1 MKVIIVGG
9 VAAGMSAA
17 TRLRRLDEGAEIVVI
32 EAGAH
37 VSYANC
43 GLPYYAG
50 GVIPE
55 RDSLLLQTPQSLHAR
70 FRLDVRTR
78 ERVTAIDT
86 AGKRVT
92 ITVASGDTYTEP
104 YDALVLSPGAK
115 PFVPPIPG
123 IDRAHTLRDVSD
135 VDALVSSMADAHS
148 ALIIGA
154 GFVGLEVAENLAHR
168 GIAVT
173 VVELVPQVLA
183 PLDSEMAIR
192 VQDRLTDHG
201 VTVLTS
207 AQVAAVHADSATVSV
222 AGDGSLEVAA
232 DVVVAAIGV
241 RPETSLARDAGLDL
255 SAQGGILVDEFLR
268 TSAPDVYAV
277 GDAAS
282 KRDALGD
289 PAATT
294 LIPLA
299 NLANR
304 HGRQVADAITGNDRP
319 MRASIG
325 TAVVG
330 VFGLTAATTGRNERR
345 LAAEGRDFQVIHSHP
360 SQHAGYYP
368 GATPLALKLLV
379 DSATDEILGAQA
391 VGEDGADKRID
402 VIATA
407 MMGGIRASE
416 LVDLELAYAPA
427 YGSAKDPVNMLGYI
441 AENRRSG
448 ATPAVQW
455 HELSGLFDQEHG
467 TTVLVDVR
475 TPEEYNEGT
484 VVVAGVPTLNIP
496 LDDLR
501 ERANELPTDAKVVV
515 HCQVGQ
521 RGHTAARLL
530 RNLGYD
536 AVNLDGGYLTWRDGI
551 RSQASV
557 TASPVPMP

>member
-50 GVIPE
+50 GVIE
-55 RDSLLLQTPQSLHAR
+55 NRDALLLQTPESLHAR

-86 AGKRVT
+86 AGKRIT
-92 ITVASGDTYTEP
+92 ITVASGDTYAEP

-123 IDRAHTLRDVSD
+123 IERAHTLRDVTD
-135 VDALVSSMADAHS
+135 VDALVADMADAPS
-148 ALIIGA
+148 ALVIGA
-154 GFVGLEVAENLAHR
+154 GFVGLEVAENLVHR

-173 VVELVPQVLA
+173 VVELAPQVLA
-183 PLDSEMAIR
+183 PLDAEMAIR
-192 VQDRLTDHG
+192 VQDRLEAHG

-207 AQVAAVHADSATVSV
+207 ANVTAIHADSATVSTT
-222 AGDGSLEVAA
+222 DGPREVAA
-232 DVVVAAIGV
+232 GLVIAAIGV
-241 RPETSLARDAGLDL
+241 RPETTLARDAGLDL

-268 TSAPDVYAV
+268 TSAPEVYAV

-304 HGRQVADAITGNDRP
+304 HGRQVADAITGNDIP

-330 VFGLTAATTGRNERR
+330 IFGLTAAITGRNERR
-345 LAAEGRDFQVIHSHP
+345 LKAEGRDFQVIHAHP

-416 LVDLELAYAPA
+416 LTDLELAYAPA

-441 AENRRSG
+441 AQNRRSG

-455 HELSGLFDQEHG
+455 HELSGLLDQEHG

-484 VVVAGVPTLNIP
+484 VVVAGVTTLNIP

-501 ERANELPTDAKVVV
+501 ERASELPTDAKVVV

-530 RNLGYD
+530 LNLGYD
-536 AVNLDGGYLTWRDGI
+536 AVNLDGGYLTWRDGM
-551 RSQASV
+551 RSRASV
-557 TASPVPMP
+557 TASAMP